1 MFQLSNLEIADLVKG
16 TNLDYIIEIENEVRY
31 TNLNITIKQKE
42 KIDCDLEKAKKYR
55 NIYTL

>member
-16 TNLDYIIEIENEVRY
+16 TNLDYIIEVENEVRY